1 MIVPHALPDPSLAG
15 DALDPGRLRALVEE
29 LAASPAAWAARV
41 RHDPGERLTELLWRD
56 ERVEVWLICWSGEE
70 HDTGFHDH
78 DESNGALAV
87 AARRLVE
94 ERLALSGAIRRAAG
108 GRPSRW
114 PSRPRTCTASRGS
127 AAGPAVS
134 IHAYSPPLRRLGV
147 YSVGDDGA
155 LRREPVAA
163 SHELGT

>member
-1 MIVPHALPDPSLAG
+1 MSAPHALPETSLAG
-15 DALDPGRLRALVEE
+15 EALDPGRLRALVEE
-29 LAASPAAWAARV
+29 VAASPGAWADRV
-41 RHDPGERLTELLWRD
+41 RHDPGERVTELLWRD

-87 AARRLVE
+87 ARGALVE
-94 ERLALSGAIRRAAG
+94 ERLALAGAIRRAVAAG
-108 GRPSRW
+108 QSLAFP
-114 PSRPRTCTASRGS
+114 ASHVHRVQGV

-155 LRREPVAA
+155 LRREAVAA